1 MLALFWQSF
10 NLLTEVNGLGFRY
23 LNTPFTAWRLE
34 SLGFPLWFNCKS
46 FILPMLLSYRSMA
59 LPSAHGV
66 RSGALP
72 KIINCFRLDPLDDG
86 TL

>member
-66 RSGALP
+66 RSWGPAKNNQL
-72 KIINCFRLDPLDDG
+72 FSSRPLG
-86 TL
+86 